1 MAIRGISFN
10 YKASVRL
17 KQSASN
23 SAGFQY
29 QMEINFREQ
38 GKLSRWFLSL
48 AYSNSYLHYKSFKR
62 LCYVISVFNA
72 VSGAA
77 PRVLGRSN
85 RTRVKGWNNNF
96 REFFL
101 SSRTNRSLGLSK
113 VFPPVFSS
121 FIDWLTALRNKYTV
135 HTYPNIME
143 TVVDCQTVGRH

>member
-10 YKASVRL
+10 YKACVRL
-17 KQSASN
+17 KQSVPN

-48 AYSNSYLHYKSFKR
+48 ALFKQ
-62 LCYVISVFNA
+62 LPPLQVLQ
-72 VSGAA
+72 A
-77 PRVLGRSN
+77 PVLRNQRRQCGIRRSTESVLGRSN

-96 REFFL
+96 RGFFIK
-101 SSRTNRSLGLSK
+101 SYKQIIGVIQS
-113 VFPPVFSS
+113 FPPVFSS

>member
-85 RTRVKGWNNNF
+85 QTRVKGWNNNF
-96 REFFL
+96 RGFFIK
-101 SSRTNRSLGLSK
+101 SYKQIIGVIQS
-113 VFPPVFSS
+113 FPPQF
-121 FIDWLTALRNKYTV
+121 LV
-135 HTYPNIME
+135 HL
-143 TVVDCQTVGRH
+143 